1 MKIPSKIIIGMLG
14 IMVFLSCQDMAKN
27 SEEPLE
33 ETVVEERV
41 YPVRTENIETVKID
55 HTIDYTGNLIPK
67 KEVYFAPASPGRI
80 DKIYVDVG
88 TRVKVGQ
95 KLLDMD
101 MTQLSQA
108 LTQLSSAQDAY
119 DRIEK
124 LNETGSIAE
133 QQFEQA
139 KTQLEMAKLN
149 VELLK
154 KNLNFTSPI
163 SGLVTAKYF
172 ENGELYSGAPNT
184 QIGKAAVVV
193 IQQLNPIKV
202 VVNLSQSLYPE
213 IKQGMEATFTCDI
226 YPGQKFAGK
235 VSRVYP
241 NIDAMTRTF
250 KTEFLISN
258 PREILKPGMSV
269 DMKLAVNESQGVL
282 LPAISVLNES
292 GTNNRYIFVNDNGT
306 AKRIDVEV
314 VNRHNDQLEVTADER
329 LIGLELIVEGQGKLL
344 NGAKIELV
352 TK

>member
-1 MKIPSKIIIGMLG
+1 MKILSKTIFAMLTL
-14 IMVFLSCQDMAKN
+14 MVFLSCQDTQKN
-27 SEEPLE
+27 AEVTTE
-33 ETVVEERV
+33 ETVVEEKI
-41 YPVRTENIETVKID
+41 YPVRSEKIESVLID
-55 HTIDYTGNLIPK
+55 QTIEYTGTLIPK

-80 DKIYVDVG
+80 EKIYVDVG
-88 TRVKVGQ
+88 SRVKAGQ
-95 KLLDMD
+95 KLVDMD
-101 MTQLSQA
+101 KTQLSQA

-133 QQFEQA
+133 QQFEQV

-149 VELLK
+149 VNLLK
-154 KNLNFTSPI
+154 KNLNFNSPI
-163 SGLVTAKYF
+163 SGVVTARYF

-213 IKQGMEATFTCDI
+213 IKNGMEATFTCDI
-226 YPGQKFAGK
+226 YPGQTFTGK

-241 NIDAMTRTF
+241 NIDPMTRTF

-258 PREILKPGMSV
+258 PGELLKPGMSV
-269 DMKLAVNESQGVL
+269 DMTLAVDETDGVL
-282 LPAISVLNES
+282 LPAISVLNQS
-292 GTNNRYIFVNDNGT
+292 GTNNRFIYVNDNGV
-306 AKRIDVEV
+306 ARRIDVELV
-314 VNRHNDQLEVTADER
+314 KRHNDQLEVSADED
-329 LIGLELIVEGQGKLL
+329 LIGLDLILEGQGKLL
-344 NGAKIELV
+344 NGAKIELI